1 MLLLIIFNRQV
12 KATRR
17 RHVAQLKLVD
27 SKFCDIS
34 NYFVICCRNVSEA
47 LVSRGLSTVARHRQD
62 DEKRA
67 RDYDT
72 LLSAE
77 AKAEK
82 DKLRI
87 HALRA
92 GLAMDKP
99 ATIRVQD
106 LQGVCFLFYLHSIQ
120 SRLH

>member
-1 MLLLIIFNRQV
+1 VTI
-12 KATRR
+12 TPR
-17 RHVAQLKLVD
+17 RHAVQLKLVD
-27 SKFCDIS
+27 SKYYRLIINCI
-34 NYFVICCRNVSEA
+34 NVHLLRNVSEA

-62 DEKRA
+62 DDKRA

-87 HALRA
+87 HAVRA
-92 GLAMDKP
+92 GVALDKP
-99 ATIRVQD
+99 ATVRVQD
-106 LQGVCFLFYLHSIQ
+106 LQGVCVVL
-120 SRLH
+120 

>member
-1 MLLLIIFNRQV
+1 VYLL
-12 KATRR
+12 
-17 RHVAQLKLVD
+17 
-27 SKFCDIS
+27 
-34 NYFVICCRNVSEA
+34 RNVSEA

-62 DEKRA
+62 DDKRA

-87 HALRA
+87 HAVRA
-92 GLAMDKP
+92 GVALEKP
-99 ATIRVQD
+99 ATVRVQD
-106 LQGVCFLFYLHSIQ
+106 LQGVCCYYDVMLLFYLYCIGCE
-120 SRLH
+120 

>member
-1 MLLLIIFNRQV
+1 MV
-12 KATRR
+12 TRR

-27 SKFCDIS
+27 SECLFTS
-34 NYFVICCRNVSEA
+34 NILLFICYRNVSEA

-62 DEKRA
+62 DDKRA

-92 GLAMDKP
+92 GVALEKP

-106 LQGVCFLFYLHSIQ
+106 LQGVCFGCSFIQ
-120 SRLH
+120 SLVH